1 MGRHLEFDKQ
11 DVLGNAMQVFWRKG
25 YAETSMQDLADACG
39 INKASIY
46 NTWTNKEQFFSAV
59 IDFYCD
65 SITRQ
70 NAEELRGQDSGRAA
84 IEAYFDGQI
93 AFLCNE
99 GHGLGC
105 FLTNTAGE
113 LGFTSPPIIER
124 LRKIFFEMMENF
136 MGRPPRSGGRLDRPR
151 RGSADAGAHPAERP
165 AGHPHAGPRRRSARA
180 RAAPHHAPV
189 DALPRHQG
197 LIPRHNRPIRTG

>member
-136 MGRPPRSGGRLDRPR
+136 MGAVR
-151 RGSADAGAHPAERP
+151 RGQEDGSIVRDEDPLMLALTLQNALQGIRML
-165 AGHPHAGPRRRSARA
+165 ARA
-180 RAAPHHAPV
+180 GDPPEHVLRHIMRLSMRCLDTRA
-189 DALPRHQG
+189 
-197 LIPRHNRPIRTG
+197 

>member
-1 MGRHLEFDKQ
+1 
-11 DVLGNAMQVFWRKG
+11 
-25 YAETSMQDLADACG
+25 
-39 INKASIY
+39 
-46 NTWTNKEQFFSAV
+46 FSAV

-136 MGRPPRSGGRLDRPR
+136 MGAVR
-151 RGSADAGAHPAERP
+151 RGQEDGSIVRDEDPLMLALTLQNALQGIRML
-165 AGHPHAGPRRRSARA
+165 ARA
-180 RAAPHHAPV
+180 GDPPEHVLRHIMRLSMRCLDTRA
-189 DALPRHQG
+189 
-197 LIPRHNRPIRTG
+197 